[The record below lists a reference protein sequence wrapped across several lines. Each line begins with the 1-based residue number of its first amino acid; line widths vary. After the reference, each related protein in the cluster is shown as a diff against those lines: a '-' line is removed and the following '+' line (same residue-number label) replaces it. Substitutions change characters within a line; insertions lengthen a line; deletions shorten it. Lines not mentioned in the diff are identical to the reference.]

1 MANLIYWLLVF
12 SGTVALIVIIISGL
26 RFIVSGGE
34 SKSVETAKKTM
45 TFAVLGLLLVFLS
58 FFILNVIA
66 YVTNVAC
73 LSDIT
78 KGIPSFQSCGATSG
92 GPTGGGCLTG
102 SCESAC
108 LPSEVTVAGSCTI
121 GGAPGACCT
130 PRAGG
135 L

>member
-1 MANLIYWLLVF
+1 MLGCSAIVNGVDTTVATIDCVFPLMANLIYWLLVF

-78 KGIPSFQSCGATSG
+78 KGIPSFQSCGT
-92 GPTGGGCLTG
+92 TGGG
-102 SCESAC
+102 
-108 LPSEVTVAGSCTI
+108 P
-121 GGAPGACCT
+121 
-130 PRAGG
+130 AGG
-135 L
+135 GCP

>member
-1 MANLIYWLLVF
+1 LVAGF

-66 YVTNVAC
+66 YVTKRC
-73 LSDIT
+73 LPFRYNQ
-78 KGIPSFQSCGATSG
+78 GIPSFQSCGATSG
-92 GPTGGGCLTG
+92 GPTGGGMPYRD
-102 SCESAC
+102 CESAC